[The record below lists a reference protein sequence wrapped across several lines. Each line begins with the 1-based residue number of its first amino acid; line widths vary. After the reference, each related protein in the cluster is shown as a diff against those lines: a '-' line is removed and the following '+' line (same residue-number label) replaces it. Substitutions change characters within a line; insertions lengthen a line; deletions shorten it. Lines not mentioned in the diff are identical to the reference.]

1 MYLEQPGGRQYNVGL
16 NGAGR
21 IAGSVWLRKVR
32 MAEEYDVVVIGA
44 GPGGYVAAIRAAQ
57 LGLHTAVVERDELGG
72 VCLNWGCI
80 PSKALLKNAEVL
92 SLIHRGDEFGFHFD
106 NLRVDYAKAVER
118 SRSVVDR
125 NTKGVAYLLRKNKV
139 DHIKGEATLRD
150 SRTVE
155 VSPDGRVLSAKNV
168 ILATGARR
176 RSIPSLPIDGEV
188 VMTSRHALDLRQL
201 PGSVVIV
208 GAGATGMEFAYLYNA
223 YGVKVTVVEVLP
235 RIVPNEDE
243 EISKVLERALSR
255 EGITFKTGSRVTGL
269 THADGGARLTVE
281 SDGGTEEI
289 DCDKVLVAIG
299 VQSNVED
306 LGLEVLGVAMDRG
319 LIQVDDGMATNVQG
333 VYAIGDVTGKLL
345 LAHVASAQ
353 GVAAAETIAGVE
365 TQPLDYVNM
374 PRATYCVP
382 QVASFGLTEQQAR
395 DQGHAVKV
403 GKFHFQASGKAM
415 AIGETAGLVKLVV
428 EEKYGEILGA
438 HMVGPEVTEML
449 AGLSVARLLEGTT
462 LELGWM
468 VYSHPTLSEAVKE
481 AALAAEGRAVHG

>member
-1 MYLEQPGGRQYNVGL
+1 
-16 NGAGR
+16 
-21 IAGSVWLRKVR
+21 

-57 LGLHTAVVERDELGG
+57 LGLNTAVVEREELGG

-92 SLIHRGDEFGFHFD
+92 SLIHRAGEFGFEFD
-106 NLRVDYAKAVER
+106 NLRVDYSKAVDR
-118 SRSVVDR
+118 SRSVVER
-125 NTKGVAYLLRKNKV
+125 NIKGVAYLLRKNKV
-139 DHIKGEATLRD
+139 AHVKGEASLRD
-150 SRTVE
+150 GHTVE
-155 VSPDGRVLSAKNV
+155 VSPDGAVLKAKNV
-168 ILATGARR
+168 VLATGARPR
-176 RSIPSLPIDGEV
+176 TIPSLPIDGEV
-188 VMTSRHALDLRQL
+188 VMTSRHALALREL
-201 PGSVVIV
+201 PESAVIV
-208 GAGATGMEFAYLYNA
+208 GAGATGMEFAYLYNS
-223 YGVKVTVVEVLP
+223 YGVKVTVVEALP

-243 EISKVLERALSR
+243 EIGKALERALSR
-255 EGITFKTGSRVTGL
+255 AGITFHT
-269 THADGGARLTVE
+269 GARVSRLAHSTGGVRLSVE

-299 VQSNVED
+299 VQSNVAD
-306 LGLEVLGVAMDRG
+306 LGLERLGVAVDRG
-319 LIQVDDGMATNVQG
+319 AVQVDDSMCTNVPG
-333 VYAIGDVTGKLL
+333 VYAIGDVTGKLP

-353 GVAAAETIAGVE
+353 GVAAVESIAGVE

-382 QVASFGLTEQQAR
+382 QVASFGLTERQALE
-395 DQGHAVKV
+395 QGYDVKV
-403 GKFHFQASGKAM
+403 GKSYFQASGKAA

-428 EEKYGEILGA
+428 EEKHGEVLGA

-449 AGLSVARLLEGTT
+449 AGLSITRLLEGTS